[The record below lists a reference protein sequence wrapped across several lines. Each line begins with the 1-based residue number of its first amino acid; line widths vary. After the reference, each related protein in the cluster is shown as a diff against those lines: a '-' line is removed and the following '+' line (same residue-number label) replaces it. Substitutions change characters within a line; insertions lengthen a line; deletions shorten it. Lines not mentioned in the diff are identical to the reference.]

1 MGLGQVPSGARG
13 ALGLTL
19 PPFQTL
25 DLSNN
30 QLSEVPAEL
39 ADCPRLKDINLR
51 GNKLKD
57 RRLEKMVGSCQ
68 TKSILEYLRGGGRGG
83 SRSKGKA
90 DPEKEESR
98 RKKRE
103 RRKRESGEGEEEE
116 VDEAS
121 RLLLRV
127 LHISENPAPLTVTVS
142 PEVRD
147 VRPYIVGAV
156 VRGMDLQ
163 AGNSLKR
170 FLTSQVGA
178 GGRGRAWGACS
189 GRGPKGIR
197 GGERPWA
204 PRPRPVTSVCP
215 RSLTWGVGTQR
226 TPALGVSEHA
236 SGVCVPGAGGA
247 WGSVPGAVG
256 QQSAPGVWRAPC
268 ADKSTVSSARQGL
281 GGLPPAPPPSSHS
294 GARFLRMAL
303 LPREHRVPA
312 VSEVRWSLPL

>member
-1 MGLGQVPSGARG
+1 MPSGARG

-127 LHISENPAPLTVTVS
+127 LHL
-142 PEVRD
+142 
-147 VRPYIVGAV
+147 
-156 VRGMDLQ
+156 
-163 AGNSLKR
+163 SL
-170 FLTSQVGA
+170 
-178 GGRGRAWGACS
+178 
-189 GRGPKGIR
+189 I
-197 GGERPWA
+197 
-204 PRPRPVTSVCP
+204 
-215 RSLTWGVGTQR
+215 
-226 TPALGVSEHA
+226 HI
-236 SGVCVPGAGGA
+236 
-247 WGSVPGAVG
+247 
-256 QQSAPGVWRAPC
+256 
-268 ADKSTVSSARQGL
+268 
-281 GGLPPAPPPSSHS
+281 
-294 GARFLRMAL
+294 
-303 LPREHRVPA
+303 
-312 VSEVRWSLPL
+312 